1 MEKQTVGVPAGQTE
15 ARACGC
21 EWTAVGHCL
30 RWVGGEW
37 RPSGEFRP
45 CFRREHKQKAGGAR
59 AEAASFSVEG
69 RAAPFPVFGTGP
81 VYTRQSS
88 QRRGGCRVLSIF
100 LLGLTTPAGPSSPQS
115 LDRPPPQPR
124 LSLRLP
130 ALGQNPEWVTLSPVP
145 LLRLFQIWC
154 QAHSP
159 CAFLHWMIV
168 H

>member
-69 RAAPFPVFGTGP
+69 RAAPF
-81 VYTRQSS
+81 RS
-88 QRRGGCRVLSIF
+88 
-100 LLGLTTPAGPSSPQS
+100 
-115 LDRPPPQPR
+115 
-124 LSLRLP
+124 
-130 ALGQNPEWVTLSPVP
+130 LGQAPFIHDSLPSAEAAAVCSASS
-145 LLRLFQIWC
+145 F
-154 QAHSP
+154 SD
-159 CAFLHWMIV
+159 
-168 H
+168 